1 MTSEMFSK
9 PGARPDIKTNLFLRG
24 FAIAY
29 ALFAYC
35 VGATA
40 LFWFFLA
47 AVGFA
52 PYALSSIETD
62 SFLAAVCINFSLILL
77 FALQHTVMA
86 RKSFKQKWV
95 RVIPEHLERATFVLL
110 AGISMA
116 LLLWYWQPLPG
127 VIWSVGNEY
136 VRLALL
142 SLAFVGIAYVLATTL
157 IANHFELLGI
167 RQAWLYAT
175 GKPYTPLEFKKH
187 WVYKY
192 SRHPMM
198 LGLLVVFWATPD
210 MSVSRLVL
218 AILLTVYLFIGI
230 QFEERALVQEF
241 GDKYREYKKEVG
253 MFCTFR
259 KLGQRR

>member
-1 MTSEMFSK
+1 MITEILNK
-9 PGARPDIKTNLFLRG
+9 QVARSDIKTNSFSRG

-35 VGATA
+35 VGASA

-52 PYALSSIETD
+52 PYSLSGIEAGSIFEALIINA
-62 SFLAAVCINFSLILL
+62 FLIFL

-86 RKSFKQKWV
+86 RRSFKQKWV
-95 RVIPEHLERATFVLL
+95 RIIPEHLERATFVLL
-110 AGISMA
+110 AGIHLAIIM
-116 LLLWYWQPLPG
+116 WFWQSLPG
-127 VIWSVGNEY
+127 VIWSVDNEY
-136 VRLALL
+136 ARLALL
-142 SLAFVGIAYVLATTL
+142 CLAFVGVAYVLVTTL
-157 IANHFELLGI
+157 VANHFELLGI

-175 GKPYTPLEFKKH
+175 GKPYTPLEFKRH

-198 LGLLVVFWATPD
+198 LGLLVVIWSTAD
-210 MSVSRLVL
+210 MSVTRFVL
-218 AILLTVYLFIGI
+218 AVLLTTYLFIGI
-230 QFEERALVQEF
+230 QFEEHSLIQEF

-253 MFCTFR
+253 MFFTFR
-259 KLGQRR
+259 

>member
-1 MTSEMFSK
+1 MTSEIFSK
-9 PGARPDIKTNLFLRG
+9 VAASSATKTNRLMRG

-35 VGATA
+35 VGAST

-47 AVGFA
+47 SVGFA
-52 PYALSSIETD
+52 PYSLSSIETD
-62 SFLAAVCINFSLILL
+62 SILAALCINFFLVFL

-86 RKSFKQKWV
+86 RKSFKQIWT
-95 RVIPEHLERATFVLL
+95 RLIPEHLERSTFVLS
-110 AGISMA
+110 AGVCMA
-116 LLLWYWQPLPG
+116 LMLWYWQPLPG
-127 VIWSVGNEY
+127 VIWSIGNEY
-136 VRLALL
+136 ARLAVL
-142 SLAFVGIAYVLATTL
+142 SLAFAGVAYVLITTL

-175 GKPYTPLEFKKH
+175 GRPYTPLEFKKH

-198 LGLLVVFWATPD
+198 LGLLVVIWATPD
-210 MSVSRLVL
+210 MSVSRLVF
-218 AILLTVYLFIGI
+218 AVLLTIYLFVGI
-230 QFEERALVQEF
+230 QFEERTLIQEF

-259 KLGQRR
+259 